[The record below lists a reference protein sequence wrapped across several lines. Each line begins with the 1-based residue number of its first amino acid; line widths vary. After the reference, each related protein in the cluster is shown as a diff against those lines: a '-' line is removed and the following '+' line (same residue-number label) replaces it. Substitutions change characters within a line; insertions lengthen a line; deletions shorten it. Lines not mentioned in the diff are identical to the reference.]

1 MTTRIYTV
9 THKIAG
15 SSRLVR
21 AHSQAQALR
30 YAAQSE
36 YGVRVA
42 SQDDIV
48 GMMSKGVAVES
59 AGAEQMDLVGEAQN
73 G

>member
-15 SSRLVR
+15 NARLIR
-21 AHSQAQALR
+21 AHSQAQAMR

-36 YGVRVA
+36 YGIRVA

-59 AGAEQMDLVGEAQN
+59 AGAEQMDLVEEAKN